1 MTSIVEGA
9 LIRKFRSISSNN
21 EKLAFTCE
29 TIQSFRK
36 DSVTYNP
43 AQADDFLSAVLPFI
57 ETNLDFVSSHD
68 EWIAALVGIIED
80 HAASGYNE
88 SIKQYSF
95 CFHDSYEK
103 AIFIILSMVETS
115 AVLKRFTTALNR
127 LRLIDSLVVSLGKV
141 IVSDISYA
149 TQVKKKNSLSSIF
162 YSSFNH

>member
-29 TIQSFRK
+29 TIQRFRG
-36 DSVTYNP
+36 DTVNHDP

-57 ETNLDFVSSHD
+57 EANLDFVSSHD
-68 EWIAALVGIIED
+68 EWIAALIGIIED
-80 HAASGYNE
+80 HAASGYYETN
-88 SIKQYSF
+88 KLYSY

-127 LRLIDSLVVSLGKV
+127 LRLTNKLVESIGKI

-149 TQVKKKNSLSSIF
+149 TQVKNFAIVGSTR
-162 YSSFNH
+162 H